1 MDIRKLEVFRKVY
14 ELKSFSR
21 AGDETYLSQPTVSGH
36 IKYLEDY
43 LECKLFDRLGK
54 EVVPT
59 RAGDILY
66 EYAVEII
73 DLREKAEYALSQFQG
88 KMKGKLLVG
97 GSTIPGA
104 YILPLL
110 LGAFRQKYTD
120 VLSSLKMGDTRQI
133 LDMVVEAQVEIGMVG
148 ARINHP
154 SVRYEPFEGDR
165 LILAVLPDDPLL
177 RKERVSLRD
186 LAKAPF
192 IMREHG
198 SGTRMALQRALQE
211 VSLGFN
217 DLNIVA
223 EMGSTQAVKQAIKGG
238 VGVSILSNRAVEDEI
253 RFGVLKEIP
262 VEGFSITRDFFL
274 VIHRNRTLSPI
285 CTAFWEF
292 CMSRRS
298 SQE

>member
-73 DLREKAEYALSQFQG
+73 NLREKAEYALNQFQG
-88 KMKGKLLVG
+88 KMKGKLLIG
-97 GSTIPGA
+97 GSTIPGG

-110 LGAFRQKYTD
+110 LGAFRAKYKD
-120 VLSSLKMGDTRQI
+120 VLSSLHVGDTRQI
-133 LDMVVEAQVEIGMVG
+133 VDMVVDAQVEIGMVG

-165 LILAVLPDDPLL
+165 LILVTLPTDPLL
-177 RKERVSLRD
+177 KKERITLKD
-186 LAKAPF
+186 LTEAPF
-192 IMREHG
+192 ILREHG
-198 SGTRMALQRALQE
+198 SGTRMALQRSLQE
-211 VSLGFN
+211 VSLEFN
-217 DLNIVA
+217 QLNIVA

-238 VGVSILSNRAVEDEI
+238 VGVSILSNRAVEDEL
-253 RFGVLKEIP
+253 RFGVLKEAP
-262 VEGFSITRDFFL
+262 VEGFSISRDFFL
-274 VIHRNRTLSPI
+274 VVHRNRTLSPI

-292 CMSRRS
+292 CLSRRS
-298 SQE
+298 SQV

>member
-43 LECKLFDRLGK
+43 LGCKLFDRLGK
-54 EVVPT
+54 EVVAT

-73 DLREKAEYALSQFQG
+73 DLREKAEYALNQFQG
-88 KMKGKLLVG
+88 KMKGKLLIG
-97 GSTIPGA
+97 GSTIPGG

-110 LGAFRQKYTD
+110 LGAFRQKYKD
-120 VLSSLKMGDTRQI
+120 VLSSLKVGDTRQI
-133 LDMVVEAQVEIGMVG
+133 VDMVVEAEVEIGMVG

-165 LILAVLPDDPLL
+165 LILVALPGDPLL
-177 RKERVSLRD
+177 KLKNVTLKD
-186 LAKAPF
+186 LVKAPF
-192 IMREHG
+192 ILREHG
-198 SGTRMALQRALQE
+198 SGTRMALQRSLQE

-223 EMGSTQAVKQAIKGG
+223 EMGSTQSVVQAVKGG
-238 VGVSILSNRAVEDEI
+238 VGVSILSNRAVEDDL
-253 RFGVLKEIP
+253 RFGVLRTVP
-262 VEGFSITRDFFL
+262 VEGFTVIRDFFL

-285 CTAFWEF
+285 CTAFLEF
-292 CMSRRS
+292 CLSRRS